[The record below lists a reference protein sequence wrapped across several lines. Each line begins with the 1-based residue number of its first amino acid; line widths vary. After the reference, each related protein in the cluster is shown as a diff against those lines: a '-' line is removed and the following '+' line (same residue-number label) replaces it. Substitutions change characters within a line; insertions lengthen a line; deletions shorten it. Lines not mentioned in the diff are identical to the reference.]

1 MNFELIW
8 AVDHHKKKKKKNL
21 EHPKLKFE
29 HVKNKNL
36 TSPKFW
42 SVEN

>member
-8 AVDHHKKKKKKNL
+8 VVDHHKKKKKKKKI

-42 SVEN
+42 

>member
-29 HVKNKNL
+29 HV
-36 TSPKFW
+36 
-42 SVEN
+42 